1 MTNSQNSSHQ
11 EALIVIQQAVSD
23 LANWAGL
30 QLTRPDDSDAI
41 KEAKE
46 YLQWPSDRT
55 PKPLRLLFD
64 AVKLSEGQKK
74 QHFWQPRVIEPQD
87 PTIPYPQLQEPTS
100 TELEVLQQRIHRE
113 IGFLQESPQD
123 WENLSLLTLILEKFG
138 SFISYGE
145 SDVALIDKARTTAAV
160 AGAIANNNGENQLS
174 LVAGDLSGIQKFI
187 YTISSDGALKSLRA
201 RSFYLELVIE
211 EVVQQLLEDLQ
222 LPRTNVVYA
231 SGGKLYILAQG
242 TDTTENAVNKVRQ
255 RFNKWLVKAFQG
267 KVFLALDY
275 LKFSTEK
282 IGTTEFAEY
291 WSTLTTK
298 KLAVQKTR
306 KFADQISECIKIH
319 DSYEPCRVCHRDDKD
334 NLKPLNTNEL
344 DSVRACGTC
353 RRMFRLGGQLLR
365 VDAIVRSTQRDS
377 IPNSGEE
384 KLILNLPNQVV
395 YYHLFKDRE
404 SLSIDSIQDSESIL
418 LINNWDI
425 KQYTHRNFIPL
436 FLGNYAQESEEKGT
450 TIRAEE
456 MAKEAKGI
464 KRVGYLRMDV
474 DHLGRIIAEGLDN
487 KTLPRIAGLSRQ
499 LNYFFKVYLNS
510 LAKNRINNL
519 PKSEALINT
528 LTQAPRC
535 NLLVIYAGGDDL
547 FISGTWN
554 EVVEFAFDI
563 YQCFRAYTGR
573 NPDITLSGGI
583 SIDDAK
589 YPLYQAAKASGN
601 AEDAAKDNGRDSL
614 CLFGKA
620 LKWSEWIGAE
630 NINIS
635 DIEVLD
641 TETKKYLETVN
652 IKLDLFG
659 VLPFV
664 KKLEEQKIDINYARS
679 FVRNLLD
686 TAQLQEQ
693 MIKDIEEKRKEQ
705 QYENQLKDIRYYLHL
720 PKIAYSLARLPQE
733 ILDKPDFSPIRK
745 SLMSQYNA
753 PYFAS
758 IATWLELLKRN
769 EKHDTKTTN

>member
-11 EALIVIQQAVSD
+11 EALTVIQQAVSD

-30 QLTRPDDSDAI
+30 ELNRPNDSDAI
-41 KEAKE
+41 EEAKE

-64 AVKLSEGQKK
+64 SVKLEPSPGQDK
-74 QHFWQPRVIEPQD
+74 QHFWKPCEIKSQD
-87 PTIPYPQLQEPTS
+87 PTIPYPRLEKPTT
-100 TELEVLQQRIHRE
+100 TELEDLKHKIHEE
-113 IGFLQESPQD
+113 ISFLKDSPQD
-123 WENLSLLTLILEKFG
+123 WQNLSLLTLILEKFG

-145 SDVALIDKARTTAAV
+145 ADVALVDKARTTAAV
-160 AGAIANNNGENQLS
+160 AAAIANNNGEDKFS

-211 EVVQQLLEDLQ
+211 EAVQQLLEELQ
-222 LPRTNVVYA
+222 LPSTNIVYA
-231 SGGKLYILAQG
+231 GGGKLYILAQG
-242 TDTTENAVNKVRQ
+242 TDTTSNAVKKVRQ
-255 RFNKWLVKAFQG
+255 QFNQWLVKAFQG
-267 KVFLALDY
+267 KVFLALDF
-275 LKFSTEK
+275 LNFPKED
-282 IGTTEFAEY
+282 IGTTQFAEY
-291 WSTLTTK
+291 WSNLTTN
-298 KLAVQKTR
+298 KLAVHKNR
-306 KFADQISECIKIH
+306 KFADQISELIKKH

-334 NLKPLNTNEL
+334 DLKPLNKNEL
-344 DSVRACGTC
+344 DSVLACGTC

-365 VDAIVRSTQRDS
+365 VDAIVRSTKRDN
-377 IPNSGEE
+377 IHNAGEE
-384 KLILNLPNQVV
+384 KLIFKLPNRVV
-395 YYHLFKDRE
+395 YYHLFKDKE
-404 SLSIDSIQDSESIL
+404 SLTIADIKDSETIF

-425 KQYTHRNFIPL
+425 EEYRHSNFSPL

-456 MAKEAKGI
+456 MAIKARGI

-474 DHLGRIIAEGLDN
+474 DRLGRIFAEGLGDK

-499 LNYFFKVYLNS
+499 MSYFFKVYLNS
-510 LAKNRINNL
+510 LAKNRLNNL
-519 PKSEALINT
+519 PKVKGTISS
-528 LTQAPRC
+528 LTQESRC
-535 NLLVIYAGGDDL
+535 NLLLIYAGGDDL
-547 FISGTWN
+547 FVSGAWN

-563 YQCFRAYTGR
+563 YQSFRAYTGC
-573 NPDITLSGGI
+573 NPDITLSGGM

-614 CLFGKA
+614 SLFNKA

-630 NINIS
+630 NINIW
-635 DIEVLD
+635 DIEVLSA
-641 TETKKYLETVN
+641 EIKEYLRTAD

-664 KKLEEQKIDINYARS
+664 KKLEEQKIEINYARS
-679 FVRNLLD
+679 FIRSLLD

-693 MIKDIEEKRKEQ
+693 MIKDIEERRKEQ
-705 QYENQLKDIRYYLHL
+705 HYETQLKDIRYYLHL

-733 ILDKPDFSPIRK
+733 VLDQSDFSPIRK
-745 SLMSQYNA
+745 SFMSQYNA
-753 PYFAS
+753 PYFAA
-758 IATWLELLKRN
+758 IATWLELLNRN
-769 EKHDTKTTN
+769 DK